1 VRSHDASHV
10 DVAWAVLIAC
20 CAVPYALLAEGDA
33 AHRVLAAVFAS
44 IWGFRLGAY
53 LFVDCILG
61 KEEDGRYRET

>member
-33 AHRVLAAVFAS
+33 AHRVLAAVLAS
-44 IWGFRLGAY
+44 IWGFRLGA
-53 LFVDCILG
+53 
-61 KEEDGRYRET
+61 